1 MNKTLTFYWM
11 QQFTWKRFYDDLHTF
26 VLLVFH
32 ERDLLCA
39 RMITGILEPFGH
51 YLILR
56 HPFCHFVTKH
66 CLFSLPSPLNFLWS
80 AALSP
85 ALCSTG
91 SKLLFLVQKPDT
103 CEQESSLFVLPINV
117 HHLWQM
123 PFCFPNE
130 LKCCVQSKFLVCYYC
145 VLCEWQ
151 QVRCTE
157 KTPWQKSLALC
168 V

>member
-1 MNKTLTFYWM
+1 MIEFELYKNGSMNKTLTFYWM
-11 QQFTWKRFYDDLHTF
+11 QQFTWKWFYDDLHTF

-91 SKLLFLVQKPDT
+91 SKLLFLCKSLILVNKSRLCLFSPSMFIT
-103 CEQESSLFVLPINV
+103 CGRCLFVSLMSWNA
-117 HHLWQM
+117 
-123 PFCFPNE
+123 
-130 LKCCVQSKFLVCYYC
+130 VCS
-145 VLCEWQ
+145 
-151 QVRCTE
+151 
-157 KTPWQKSLALC
+157 PSF
-168 V
+168 